1 MNCLRT
7 WVKVLPRKYYKL
19 YQEKTDI
26 WIHVGHQ
33 WKSHLKKKSVF
44 FFLNRIE
51 IFFWCFQNNL
61 GEGGLYN
68 FNKNG
73 HFTLSFSMD
82 LSYGNNT
89 KDITGSLHSVPKQI
103 KFSCRWP
110 RLKSLINLIDIQS
123 LICSLHQLYFMN
135 LFSF

>member
-1 MNCLRT
+1 MFKNIGEST
-7 WVKVLPRKYYKL
+7 TKKVLQALPR
-19 YQEKTDI
+19 ENWHMDTC
-26 WIHVGHQ
+26 WSPV
-33 WKSHLKKKSVF
+33 KKSF
-44 FFLNRIE
+44 EEKIRIFFLNRIE
-51 IFFWCFQNNL
+51 IFFWCFQKNL
-61 GEGGLYN
+61 GEGGFYN
-68 FNKNG
+68 FNING
-73 HFTLSFSMD
+73 YFTLCFSMD

-103 KFSCRWP
+103 KLSCRWP